1 MFDTSKEIH
10 YKVKYKQTF
19 EEAIS
24 SNEDDEIYVLNLDAQ
39 KMYSTFYLTIYY
51 IYIYLYRLKC
61 MMLNYLYEIFI
72 FKWTI
77 TESSN
82 STF

>member
-1 MFDTSKEIH
+1 MDEDEVIDIHEEPVFDSSKEIH

-39 KMYSTFYLTIYY
+39 KRYSNFYLTILYMV
-51 IYIYLYRLKC
+51 IYVH
-61 MMLNYLYEIFI
+61 
-72 FKWTI
+72 
-77 TESSN
+77 
-82 STF
+82 

>member
-1 MFDTSKEIH
+1 MFDISKEIH

-39 KMYSTFYLTIYY
+39 KMYSNFYLTILYIV
-51 IYIYLYRLKC
+51 IYIH
-61 MMLNYLYEIFI
+61 
-72 FKWTI
+72 
-77 TESSN
+77 
-82 STF
+82 